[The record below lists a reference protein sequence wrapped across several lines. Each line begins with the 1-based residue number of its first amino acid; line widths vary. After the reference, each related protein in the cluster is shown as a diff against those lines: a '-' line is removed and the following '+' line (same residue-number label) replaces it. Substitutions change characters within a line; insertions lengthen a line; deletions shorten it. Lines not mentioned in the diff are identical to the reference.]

1 MHGIGAPL
9 VTPFDADGAIDH
21 EALADLT
28 GWVLDRGLDFV
39 VPTGSTSEAELL
51 TIDERT
57 AVIET
62 VVEATA
68 GDVPVVAGTGH
79 PGYRATLS
87 QTRQAAT
94 VGADAALVATPFY
107 YDHDQETLASY
118 YRELA
123 EDSPIPLYLYSVP
136 AYTHVTLEPE
146 TAADLATHENVAG
159 MKDSSG
165 DLEAFQRTASATADE
180 DFDLLVGA
188 GGVFAPALDAGAT
201 GAILAVANVVPDLAS
216 EIYEL
221 HRAGKSEQARAL
233 NRRIIRLNRAVTV
246 EHGIPGL
253 KAAMRL
259 REASAGLPRRPF
271 QPVDESVQTTLE
283 SVLEETLP

>member
-1 MHGIGAPL
+1 MRGIGAPL

-62 VVEATA
+62 VVDATA

-79 PGYRATLS
+79 PGFRATIR
-87 QTRQAAT
+87 QTRQAAE
-94 VGADAALVATPFY
+94 VGADAALVVTPFY
-107 YDHDQETLASY
+107 YEHGQETFAEY

-123 EDSPIPLYLYSVP
+123 EASPIPVYLYSVP
-136 AYTHVTLEPE
+136 AYTHVTLAPE
-146 TAADLATHENVAG
+146 TAAGLAAHENIAG

-165 DLEAFQRTASATADE
+165 DLEAFQRIANATAE
-180 DFDLLVGA
+180 ADFDLLVGS
-188 GGVFAPALDAGAT
+188 GGVFAPALDAGAA
-201 GAILAVANVVPDLAS
+201 GAILAVANVVPDRAS
-216 EIYEL
+216 ELSQL
-221 HRAGKSEQARAL
+221 HQAGKAEQARAM
-233 NRRIIRLNRAVTV
+233 NRRLIRLNRAVTV

-259 REASAGLPRRPF
+259 RDAPAGLPRRPF
-271 QPVDESVQTTLE
+271 RPVDDAVRRELQR
-283 SVLEETLP
+283 VLDQALP